1 MQHISCEQVRQL
13 LFSSIDHLLSHR
25 EEFLRNPQSDF
36 TRARKISFVHAI
48 LFPMLLGHENLATE
62 LMDFFD
68 EDKLPL
74 PSAMVQR
81 RSLIRPEAFQELLF
95 HFTEQIPVLKT
106 FHGYQL
112 VSCDGSR
119 LNLPYNTS
127 DPDTFIQCIEGRK
140 GINQMHMNA
149 LYDPVNDLFLDIELQ
164 SIHEMNEKAAFTVFL
179 DKYAHLKTALKRI
192 YIADRGYAS
201 YNIFAHAIH
210 NGQLF
215 LIRVPESFAKG
226 ICRDRENRLA
236 GEYADE
242 EVTVHIG
249 RRRSKRFQEL
259 ENFHYIP
266 SDSHYDYA
274 RACSDDVDCLGIRI
288 LKFPISGDSF
298 EYIVTNLPK
307 YSFSLE
313 TVKKLYKLRWNQ
325 ETAFRYLKY
334 GGNIVHLHSLKKE
347 YLLQEI
353 FAKLTLYNFSAC
365 LEAAVKIR
373 EKKTDKYTYVINHT
387 QMQKICIRFLRG
399 AIQSA
404 EELISGF
411 LVPIRPGR
419 SFERKL
425 RRQSAEPLT
434 YR

>member
-1 MQHISCEQVRQL
+1 
-13 LFSSIDHLLSHR
+13 
-25 EEFLRNPQSDF
+25 
-36 TRARKISFVHAI
+36 
-48 LFPMLLGHENLATE
+48 
-62 LMDFFD
+62 
-68 EDKLPL
+68 
-74 PSAMVQR
+74 
-81 RSLIRPEAFQELLF
+81 
-95 HFTEQIPVLKT
+95 
-106 FHGYQL
+106 
-112 VSCDGSR
+112 
-119 LNLPYNTS
+119 
-127 DPDTFIQCIEGRK
+127 
-140 GINQMHMNA
+140 MNA

-215 LIRVPESFAKG
+215 LIRVPESF
-226 ICRDRENRLA
+226 
-236 GEYADE
+236 
-242 EVTVHIG
+242 IG

-266 SDSHYDYA
+266 SGSHYDYA
-274 RACSDDVDCLGIRI
+274 RACSDDVDCLGIRV